1 MRQATAKSEW
11 KAGQDVVGVY
21 CGKHFD
27 GKLNEFCR
35 ATPDGRNVI
44 FGITLG
50 AAIEVFGKSRER
62 IEIQSGDSNT
72 LYLV

>member
-1 MRQATAKSEW
+1 MNQATAKSEW
-11 KAGQDVVGVY
+11 KQGQQVIGVY

-27 GKLNEFCR
+27 GTLNDNCR

-50 AAIEVFGKSRER
+50 AQIEVYGQPRER
-62 IEIQSGDSNT
+62 IEIQSGDFNT
-72 LYLV
+72 LYLM